1 MEDNYYT
8 SSDNQKLYISY
19 FDALYLL
26 NIVFEENKKFEFI
39 DASHVE
45 SIWNSTEYK
54 YHKFCVIKAYKYELG
69 GFEVQIGDEY
79 KGVCDDLVPKENS
92 NITYNPLSYDGNPDF
107 KKSYWKRRD
116 NALNSFTDGDE
127 NLKSEVA
134 EVFKALTKLKL
145 DNFCEQISI
154 KSTPFLVSV
163 FYDASVSESAPSWMD
178 LCAAGNCDA
187 NCFEISL
194 FGN

>member
-26 NIVFEENKKFEFI
+26 NIVFKENKKFEFI

-69 GFEVQIGDEY
+69 GYEVHIGDEY

-116 NALNSFTDGDE
+116 NALNSFTEGDE
-127 NLKSEVA
+127 NLNEHYYIAGFA
-134 EVFKALTKLKL
+134 EKFDYEEQKILGLNTPYV
-145 DNFCEQISI
+145 NFVIN
-154 KSTPFLVSV
+154 K
-163 FYDASVSESAPSWMD
+163 
-178 LCAAGNCDA
+178 GN
-187 NCFEISL
+187 E
-194 FGN
+194 

>member
-1 MEDNYYT
+1 MEDNYYA
-8 SSDNQKLYISY
+8 SENNQKLYINY

-26 NIVFEENKKFEFI
+26 NIVFKENKKFEFI

-69 GFEVQIGDEY
+69 GYEVQIGDEY

-116 NALNSFTDGDE
+116 NALNSFTEGDE
-127 NLKSEVA
+127 NINEHYYICLLYTSPSPRDRILLGLNTPYV
-134 EVFKALTKLKL
+134 
-145 DNFCEQISI
+145 NFVINKE
-154 KSTPFLVSV
+154 K
-163 FYDASVSESAPSWMD
+163 E
-178 LCAAGNCDA
+178 
-187 NCFEISL
+187 
-194 FGN
+194 